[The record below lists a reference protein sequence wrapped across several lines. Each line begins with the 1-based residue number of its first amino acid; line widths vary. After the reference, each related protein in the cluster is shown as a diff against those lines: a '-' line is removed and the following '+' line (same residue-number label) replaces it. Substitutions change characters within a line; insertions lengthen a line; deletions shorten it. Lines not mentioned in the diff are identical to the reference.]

1 MPNSSVCGAISSVLA
16 TATSS
21 PNATRPTRPAGT
33 VLGSVIM
40 KNRKIRTSGDVTI
53 TRQ

>member
-1 MPNSSVCGAISSVLA
+1 M
-16 TATSS
+16 
-21 PNATRPTRPAGT
+21 RPTRPAGT

-40 KNRKIRTSGDVTI
+40 KNRKISTSGDVTI